1 MVACREGLAVLMRNP
16 QMLKVAVAAGVQSTA
31 VSMIY
36 ALVVGPLKTEVWGHR
51 QAEHQSEMAMATA
64 IFSALSSYYFGAFSD
79 KVDRRVAVCIFGL
92 CQFLPAWSLL
102 AFGFDATGLW
112 AFMCVSVLAGLG
124 VASNVML
131 ILASDVTRPEDREFA
146 FGLFYAIST
155 FVSLL
160 GNIPILLIVTLNVI
174 PLSSRMAC
182 WIHVGLSLAFFSLV
196 ASMPRIK
203 TGQPEP
209 PPIEIGR
216 PADFMQNEAGESHPA
231 FEDGVLAEK
240 PNPDVEGSA
249 EMSAVAVE
257 EEGEAKRRRC
267 RNCDIWTL
275 VMPLKLLFEVH
286 TLGLI
291 CIVIVLIDF
300 SKDLAFDIG
309 GQFFMES
316 LDLIKHGTHEKQ
328 QMVSILSS
336 MPTQVT
342 SIPALALI
350 GWLAKMYRPLTMLW
364 VMIPLGTVL
373 IMSGCLMNWFPYMWF
388 VPIVCIT
395 ENFADMTRIPLDLFV
410 TELAPKG
417 RLGEAMGVVGM
428 VKQIVG
434 FLGNAVVVAVN
445 PVLQSTGL
453 HNPLWVYYPA
463 CGVLR
468 LLALLA
474 LPLVARHQEY
484 ASSTQRLQKTTKTLV
499 MTKLSKLRFMRAQ
512 SLPGLHT
519 DVGRKAQEF

>member
-1 MVACREGLAVLMRNP
+1 VPAAAV
-16 QMLKVAVAAGVQSTA
+16 
-31 VSMIY
+31 
-36 ALVVGPLKTEVWGHR
+36 
-51 QAEHQSEMAMATA
+51 
-64 IFSALSSYYFGAFSD
+64 
-79 KVDRRVAVCIFGL
+79 
-92 CQFLPAWSLL
+92 
-102 AFGFDATGLW
+102 
-112 AFMCVSVLAGLG
+112 
-124 VASNVML
+124 
-131 ILASDVTRPEDREFA
+131 
-146 FGLFYAIST
+146 
-155 FVSLL
+155 
-160 GNIPILLIVTLNVI
+160 
-174 PLSSRMAC
+174 
-182 WIHVGLSLAFFSLV
+182 
-196 ASMPRIK
+196 
-203 TGQPEP
+203 
-209 PPIEIGR
+209 
-216 PADFMQNEAGESHPA
+216 
-231 FEDGVLAEK
+231 
-240 PNPDVEGSA
+240 
-249 EMSAVAVE
+249 VE
-257 EEGEAKRRRC
+257 EHNAKSRIC
-267 RNCDIWTL
+267 WKCDIWAL
-275 VMPLKLLFEVH
+275 IMPFKLLFEVH

-342 SIPALALI
+342 SIPAMALI
-350 GWLAKMYRPLTMLW
+350 GWLAKRYRPLKMLW

-388 VPIVCIT
+388 VPIVCVT

-445 PVLQSTGL
+445 PALQSTGL

-474 LPLVARHQEY
+474 LPFVARHQEY
-484 ASSTQRLQKTTKTLV
+484 ASSTQRLQKKSKTLV
-499 MTKLSKLRFMRAQ
+499 MAKLAKLRLMRAQ
-512 SLPGLHT
+512 ALPGLRP
-519 DVGRKAQEF
+519 DVDRKAQEF